1 MFMYDLNDQS
11 RGRRAGSYSRL
22 SKEDLEKVQKG
33 LMESISIAN
42 QKKII
47 TRYADEHGIEIVEY
61 YSDDG
66 FSGGNFDRPDFKRM
80 INDIECGK
88 IDCVITKDTSRLG
101 REFIETSQYIFK
113 YFPEKNVRY
122 ISILD
127 NYDSFNPNGSE
138 EMLPFK
144 NVINDMY
151 LRQASIKSKS
161 TRHDLMKEGYFVG
174 SSVPYGYKRSAEDS
188 RKFVIDKYA
197 ANNVKRIF
205 EMKCNGVT
213 DGMIARTLTNEGILP
228 PNVYKN
234 RKMNKVTVT
243 TNLWKNASIKTIIC
257 NPVYIGTLIQCKYE
271 RVSLKSKK
279 KRLLPKD
286 KWIVKTNVHEPIID
300 KETFEKA
307 NNIKKKEMSV
317 DTRCRKY
324 DYLLKGLV
332 ICEEC
337 QRPLLVRRCKT
348 KSKNGEEDVYPIYC
362 CRTYAT
368 YRNNICS
375 MHYYREDALNE
386 LVLNELRQLLLQFS
400 EEKKLDDKYKI
411 VLANSNLIEKYEREY
426 SVNTKKLENIDKA
439 ISELYKDKVSNIIT
453 MDEFT
458 SIKNNLEK
466 EKINIEKNISDLK
479 IMIENSK
486 PSVMDETKRK
496 KVINN
501 FLQMK
506 NPTKQMMQD
515 LINKITIDKNK
526 NVKIYYNFNIKEG
539 MYE

>member
-1 MFMYDLNDQS
+1 MYDLNDQS

-197 ANNVKRIF
+197 ANIVKRIF